1 MKHSDLLSSCSS
13 LSLYIYIYSILS
25 PLRLTAAVPQG
36 VLDLNRAS
44 SSSAFEFSELMS
56 GDDEKLME
64 DDERD
69 ERFVVGSSR
78 AAVIISIPY
87 YWIYTGRY
95 FYCCT
100 TAVV

>member
-1 MKHSDLLSSCSS
+1 MFVT
-13 LSLYIYIYSILS
+13 LSLYIYIYSIFS
-25 PLRLTAAVPQG
+25 PLRLTASVPQG

-69 ERFVVGSSR
+69 ERFVVGSSSNNKYSLLLD
-78 AAVIISIPY
+78 I
-87 YWIYTGRY
+87 YW
-95 FYCCT
+95 
-100 TAVV
+100 